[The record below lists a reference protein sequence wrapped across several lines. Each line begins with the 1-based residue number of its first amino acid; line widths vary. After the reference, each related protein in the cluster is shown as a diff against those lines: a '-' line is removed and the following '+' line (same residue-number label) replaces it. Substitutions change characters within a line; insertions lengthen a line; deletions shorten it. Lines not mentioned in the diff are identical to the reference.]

1 MSTYASEVI
10 LVICVASDTAPALSP
25 ESTFFV
31 EYCTGGPS
39 STTPVL
45 LELCV
50 SSSDTAPPPYYPA
63 CLAPLCLLSCVDP
76 FDTAPPP
83 QDLFAG
89 LAGLLYT
96 APPPSTGD
104 ARSSLWRCLALLAY
118 ALGPPCIWAWSSVS
132 MVSMETALR
141 PCLLPVPAKSLASP
155 RPHLD
160 HGLPWSTLLWI
171 GLIPDTYAPTIQTN
185 SLLTTCA
192 FKPMTKLV
200 LLMSYMPVP
209 ATQLSF
215 LLTGDCSSDSYLV
228 NS

>member
-63 CLAPLCLLSCVDP
+63 CLAPLCLLSCVNP

-83 QDLFAG
+83 QDL
-89 LAGLLYT
+89 LTGLLYT

-104 ARSSLWRCLALLAY
+104 SCHGPECSRSKRVTGSYGRSTGIGDLVDTSREHGRSA
-118 ALGPPCIWAWSSVS
+118 
-132 MVSMETALR
+132 VSMET
-141 PCLLPVPAKSLASP
+141 
-155 RPHLD
+155 
-160 HGLPWSTLLWI
+160 
-171 GLIPDTYAPTIQTN
+171 
-185 SLLTTCA
+185 
-192 FKPMTKLV
+192 M
-200 LLMSYMPVP
+200 
-209 ATQLSF
+209 
-215 LLTGDCSSDSYLV
+215 DSYRLTCEEGPGP
-228 NS
+228 

>member
-10 LVICVASDTAPALSP
+10 LVICVASNTAPALSP

-50 SSSDTAPPPYYPA
+50 SSSDTAPPYYPA

-89 LAGLLYT
+89 LAGLLCT

-104 ARSSLWRCLALLAY
+104 GSS
-118 ALGPPCIWAWSSVS
+118 G
-132 MVSMETALR
+132 
-141 PCLLPVPAKSLASP
+141 
-155 RPHLD
+155 
-160 HGLPWSTLLWI
+160 
-171 GLIPDTYAPTIQTN
+171 
-185 SLLTTCA
+185 
-192 FKPMTKLV
+192 
-200 LLMSYMPVP
+200 
-209 ATQLSF
+209 
-215 LLTGDCSSDSYLV
+215 SYLP
-228 NS
+228 SP